1 MQIKKTQKSKTHF
14 FGSRRFPR
22 SGRREKLSQTWGGS
36 VAGFLFQSDSWY
48 FFFIFFMIFIDK
60 LSSSSSP
67 NQILVRSWGE
77 QSHNMVLPGRRRWA
91 WWALTTGQISVWSF
105 LRGKCLHFG
114 EAEALFGK
122 HWQVLHL
129 SIGGTPLPTLWQ
141 FLGCAQKIMKEAT
154 LANFVSV
161 ASHCAKNIKLDHC
174 IYILP
179 KLSYICCFVASWWWR
194 FLFRW
199 KMTGLTKMSMC
210 CMSSAE
216 TGNKVDVITLSSF
229 TQTKS
234 EIVLFFFWI
243 KYHFALGVIHICLTV
258 NLLLLNWWI
267 FQLC

>member
-1 MQIKKTQKSKTHF
+1 MQIKKAHKSKTHKKCF
-14 FGSRRFPR
+14 LLWQPEVSKIWSEGEIIADLRRKC
-22 SGRREKLSQTWGGS
+22 GRFSLS
-36 VAGFLFQSDSWY
+36 VGFLIFFIIY
-48 FFFIFFMIFIDK
+48 FIFFIFFIDK

-114 EAEALFGK
+114 KAEALFGK

-129 SIGGTPLPTLWQ
+129 SIGGTPLPTFWQ

-179 KLSYICCFVASWWWR
+179 KLS
-194 FLFRW
+194 
-199 KMTGLTKMSMC
+199 
-210 CMSSAE
+210 
-216 TGNKVDVITLSSF
+216 
-229 TQTKS
+229 
-234 EIVLFFFWI
+234 
-243 KYHFALGVIHICLTV
+243 
-258 NLLLLNWWI
+258 
-267 FQLC
+267 